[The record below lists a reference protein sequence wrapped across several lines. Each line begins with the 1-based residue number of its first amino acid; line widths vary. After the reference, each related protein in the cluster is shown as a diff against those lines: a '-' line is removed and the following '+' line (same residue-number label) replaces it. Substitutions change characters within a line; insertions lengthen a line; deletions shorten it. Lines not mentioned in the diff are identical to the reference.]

1 MLSWDNIISITPKFS
16 DYTFKLQK
24 LEVDIHPMSQMNEI
38 MSSPFWLGARLL
50 PDRRSNPT
58 ALTENIISPRDISS
72 AATAKAPV
80 SCRYFKKKIL
90 QDSSQMQLLLTSCIH
105 LNQYSQ
111 SKNHW
116 QSPHSLSHIFMVSNN
131 LIPLWLLQLP
141 CSLITCTG
149 TLDLHSLHPLL
160 TLQDSFCESVLS
172 QSSGNC
178 SLPSRPC
185 LILSWHH
192 HEITSIHMMCYPIFL
207 LFLKYLF
214 TTSNKFIK
222 KNM

>member
-1 MLSWDNIISITPKFS
+1 
-16 DYTFKLQK
+16 
-24 LEVDIHPMSQMNEI
+24 
-38 MSSPFWLGARLL
+38 
-50 PDRRSNPT
+50 
-58 ALTENIISPRDISS
+58 
-72 AATAKAPV
+72 
-80 SCRYFKKKIL
+80 
-90 QDSSQMQLLLTSCIH
+90 MQLLLTSCIH
-105 LNQYSQ
+105 LNQHSQ

-160 TLQDSFCESVLS
+160 TFQDSFCESVLS

-185 LILSWHH
+185 LVLSWHH

-222 KNM
+222 KIVDDVKNYFNKLPPKNLWQALFIYLTHFFIYLKDSCFCAPSHLLLSFNC